1 MNKENNMHVWRYM
14 SFAKFVWTIQNKCLW
29 LSRAD
34 LLGDPW
40 EISLSR
46 EQLQLVI
53 DRHPIT
59 PVGEAPKETA
69 EERAERIINL
79 WRSNTFISCWN
90 KSPHESNALWII
102 YCKNTEGV
110 ALQTT
115 YDKLNLIK
123 GQHPLH
129 SVTYPILG
137 SNIRTPT
144 HIDLVTKKRPMFS
157 YEEEVRIVFYD
168 ENSKTGATDGV
179 RLDFDFEHL
188 IESVRVHPEADKS
201 FFDAVQNI
209 VKTYAPNYTGN
220 VAWSDMKLR
229 PPL

>member
-1 MNKENNMHVWRYM
+1 M

-40 EISLSR
+40 EISLSG

-59 PVGEAPKETA
+59 PIGEEPKETA
-69 EERAERIINL
+69 EERAKRIIGL
-79 WRSNTFISCWN
+79 WRNNTFISCWN
-90 KSPHESNALWII
+90 MSPHESNALWKI
-102 YCKNTEGV
+102 YCKNADGV
-110 ALQTT
+110 VLQTT
-115 YDKLNLIK
+115 YEKLNSIK
-123 GQHPLH
+123 GMHLLY
-129 SVTYPILG
+129 SVTYPIPG
-137 SNIRTPT
+137 SNKRTPT
-144 HIDLVTKKRPMFS
+144 HTDLATKKRPMFS

-168 ENSKTGATDGV
+168 KNNETGATNGI
-179 RLDFDFEHL
+179 RLDFAFEHL

-201 FFDAVQNI
+201 FLDVVQNI
-209 VKTYAPNYTGN
+209 VKTYTPNYKGI
-220 VAWSDMKLR
+220 VAWSDMRLS